1 MKKIHPWS
9 RRVGWPVLVLA
20 TLVGCSPAA
29 EPEASAPAPLVAV
42 ETVTPGRFELSED
55 LPARVLPVRVA
66 EIRPQVSGI
75 VRRRLFEQGAPVRA
89 GQALFEIDPAPFR
102 AEEATAAASLRR
114 AESAL
119 ARAATQAERLVPLVE
134 ADAISRQVLDDAVSQ
149 RDQAAA
155 DVAQARAA
163 WSRRRLDL
171 QYATVVSPIAGRID
185 QALVTE
191 GALVASTDSTPMAR
205 VQQIDQ
211 VYVDVRRP
219 AASLDALR
227 EAMAAQPSRDGGL
240 PVLVLRDD
248 GSPHDVQG
256 RVLFSGISV
265 DVDTGDVLLRVL
277 VDNPKQSLLPGMFVR
292 ARVPLARFDAALT
305 VPQQAVV
312 RMAGQPHVWT
322 VDAEAQ
328 AHVSAVALGELSQGR
343 YRIRSGLTAGQQVVV
358 AGMERLVEG
367 APVRTQASGP
377 AASAASS
384 AR

>member
-1 MKKIHPWS
+1 MKKIKPWS

-102 AEEATAAASLRR
+102 AEEATAAAALRR
-114 AESAL
+114 AEAAL
-119 ARAATQAERLVPLVE
+119 ARAATQAERLAPLVA
-134 ADAISRQVLDDAVSQ
+134 ADAISQQALDDAVSQ

-155 DVAQARAA
+155 DVAQAHAA

-171 QYATVVSPIAGRID
+171 QYATVASPIAGRID

-240 PVLVLRDD
+240 PVMVLRDD
-248 GSPHDVQG
+248 GSPHDVMG
-256 RVLFSGISV
+256 HVLFSGISV